1 MRKTVCLQWGT
12 PHTFTTVVKNL
23 GITFGNMNLEKVN
36 DATIMKSTKV
46 KKNTFNRQEA
56 KPAVLDEEGGAKK
69 AKNSDEDDSKQ
80 KALYQRGCARPSII
94 VIFSKQCYV

>member
-1 MRKTVCLQWGT
+1 MS
-12 PHTFTTVVKNL
+12 
-23 GITFGNMNLEKVN
+23 LEKVN

-80 KALYQRGCARPSII
+80 
-94 VIFSKQCYV
+94 